1 MIHNKKKYYFGFCH
15 IVQQVCLLFLMLAWT
30 SVQAEENLE
39 SRALV
44 IATEKVAISSEIA
57 ARIQTISFLKSES
70 FQKGD
75 KLIVFNC
82 DLYEAQRDVMAAN
95 FESAQLTVKNNKQLL
110 TMKSIGNLE
119 VELSKVA
126 VEKARAELS
135 ITELNLERCTIHAPF
150 DGRIIDIY
158 VDEHASIQQQQPLM
172 DIVGNAILEAMIVVP
187 SHWLQWLELDHQV
200 KIIIDETGG
209 QVEATIKA
217 IGATVDAASQT
228 IELRAVFNQRYDD
241 LLPGMSGTVLF

>member
-1 MIHNKKKYYFGFCH
+1 M
-15 IVQQVCLLFLMLAWT
+15 
-30 SVQAEENLE
+30 
-39 SRALV
+39 
-44 IATEKVAISSEIA
+44 
-57 ARIQTISFLKSES
+57 
-70 FQKGD
+70 
-75 KLIVFNC
+75 
-82 DLYEAQRDVMAAN
+82 
-95 FESAQLTVKNNKQLL
+95 
-110 TMKSIGNLE
+110 
-119 VELSKVA
+119 
-126 VEKARAELS
+126 
-135 ITELNLERCTIHAPF
+135 ELNLERCTIHAPF

-209 QVEATIKA
+209 QVEATIK
-217 IGATVDAASQT
+217 GATVDAASQT